1 MNTNAFQ
8 RYCSWK
14 YQLKM
19 GGLLSRCIYFETVIH
34 NTDDNV
40 LEDSCDIDD
49 DDDIDEDDDSW
60 SNRAVYGSIEN
71 NVGMIEFIYFIL
83 L

>member
-1 MNTNAFQ
+1 M
-8 RYCSWK
+8 
-14 YQLKM
+14 
-19 GGLLSRCIYFETVIH
+19 
-34 NTDDNV
+34 DNV
-40 LEDSCDIDD
+40 HEGGDDID

-60 SNRAVYGSIEN
+60 SNRADYGSIEN

>member
-1 MNTNAFQ
+1 
-8 RYCSWK
+8 
-14 YQLKM
+14 M
-19 GGLLSRCIYFETVIH
+19 GGLLSRCVYFKTVVH
-34 NTDDNV
+34 NRVDNV
-40 LEDSCDIDD
+40 REDGDDMD

-60 SNRAVYGSIEN
+60 SNRADYGSIEN